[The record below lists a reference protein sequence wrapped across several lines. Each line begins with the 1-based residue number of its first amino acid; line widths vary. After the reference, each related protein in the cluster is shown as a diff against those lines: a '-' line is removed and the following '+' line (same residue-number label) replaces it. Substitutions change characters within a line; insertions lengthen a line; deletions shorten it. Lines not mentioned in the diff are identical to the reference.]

1 MDKLHY
7 PSPEAEK
14 SRYQEHLN
22 DVNDAG
28 FRKFVSPITTYV
40 TEHFDPAD
48 SIGLDFG
55 SGTAPVLS
63 TVLKDLGYTIHLY
76 DPFFSPQSDVLDLK
90 YDYIAC
96 CEVIEH
102 FHNPLLEFESL
113 KNMLKPSGYLLCMT
127 RLYHDQYPFKNW
139 YYRRDPTHT
148 FIFRNETIRFVAER
162 FSFEYTVTNN
172 RFITFKNR

>member
-1 MDKLHY
+1 MDKRHY
-7 PSPEAEK
+7 PSPEVEK

-22 DVNDAG
+22 DVDDAG
-28 FRKFVSPITTYV
+28 FRQFVSPITTYV
-40 TEHFDPAD
+40 TGHFDPSE

-63 TVLKDLGYTIHLY
+63 VILDELGYNINQY
-76 DPFFSPQSDVLDLK
+76 DPFFQPREEVLQLK

-102 FHNPLLEFESL
+102 FHDPLREFESL
-113 KNMLKPSGYLLCMT
+113 KSMLKPNGRLLCMT
-127 RLYHDQYPFKNW
+127 RLYHDQYPFRNW

-148 FIFRNETIRFVAER
+148 FIFRNETIRYIAER
-162 FSFEYTVTNN
+162 FSFEHTVSNN
-172 RFITFKNR
+172 RFITFINR